1 VLSTVLSAVLSD
13 GVDPTSL
20 AGPLL
25 EKGTLGIALVAVT
38 SLLLVFLRR
47 EWKARDQDQATIA
60 AQQKFIQEQAIP
72 ALVRAT
78 DAGGRMTELADQNI
92 EALGKVAELL
102 RELRELRERR
112 PK

>member
-1 VLSTVLSAVLSD
+1 MLST
-13 GVDPTSL
+13 DPASGMDPASL
-20 AGPLL
+20 AGPFLQQGL
-25 EKGTLGIALVAVT
+25 MGVALVAVVC
-38 SLLLVFLRR
+38 LLLVFLRR